1 MEENGKPKD
10 VKLRFYNVVIHP
22 SDKHNPKYY
31 VALFDKIH
39 QQGRTY
45 DTGREKKTKMRS
57 YVKSNDCISFTLIN
71 YTTLDGKDWYD
82 EVSDKIVQHEV
93 EPNIHP
99 NGKEWNLF
107 FVPEKHRLAVVVK
120 RGISWPELSRYLN
133 KAFGDAAE
141 VLGYD
146 EVKLTQETSQ
156 EGIDEIFSLDAI
168 DSIEIEVSYSNNDT
182 NDITAKLIDN
192 QFKDSNISTIK
203 TKAVGTKGKPITLN
217 NKNDYIPSLVMLSK
231 HNGYTKAKGK
241 EGNKSKVVNTKN
253 YPNVEILKKVHPQ
266 NMLQAIIGR
275 VMSIF

>member
-1 MEENGKPKD
+1 MEKTEKPKD

-22 SDKHNPKYY
+22 SDKHNPECY
-31 VALFDKIH
+31 VALFDKIY

-57 YVKSNDCISFTLIN
+57 YEKSNDWISFTLIN
-71 YTTLDGKDWYD
+71 YMILDGKDWYD
-82 EVSDKIVQHEV
+82 EVSDKIVEHEV
-93 EPNIHP
+93 EANIHP
-99 NGKEWNLF
+99 NGKEWNLV
-107 FVPEKHRLAVVVK
+107 FVPQKHRLAVVAK
-120 RGISWPELSRYLN
+120 RGVSWPELSHYLN
-133 KAFGDAAE
+133 KAFCDAAE
-141 VLGYD
+141 ALGYD

-156 EGIDEIFSLDAI
+156 EGINEIFSLDSI

-182 NDITAKLIDN
+182 NDITAALIDN
-192 QFKDSNISTIK
+192 QFKGSNISSIK

-217 NKNDYIPSLVMLSK
+217 NKNDYIPSLVKLSK

-241 EGNKSKVVNTKN
+241 EGNQPKVVNTKN
-253 YPNVEILKKVHPQ
+253 YPMVEIIKKVMPQ